1 MEHFLVL
8 GLQPGS
14 SNKEIKDAYRKLAM
28 QFHPDRTGGSSYA
41 EARFKEINAA
51 YKALTSRASARR
63 PAMHQ
68 EAKKEHQT
76 SDFRRD
82 RHSHSAHRDAPK
94 AGPDYSGFLA
104 GLQAINKR
112 FDEVDAEIQK
122 AKASFGRFD
131 RLIERANQAW
141 KGTENREPDKIAEI
155 IKRCD
160 ASAERTRKALL
171 DADQKF
177 EQIEKKSKALLARQ
191 SAELASAKVSEF
203 ARKHA
208 ESIAKCM
215 AHLEQ
220 ANAAISKTVA
230 TRSVAA

>member
-1 MEHFLVL
+1 MEQFLVL
-8 GLQPGS
+8 GLQPGAS
-14 SNKEIKDAYRKLAM
+14 KKEIKAAYRRLAM
-28 QFHPDRTGGSSYA
+28 QFHPDRAGGSGYA

-51 YKALTSRASARR
+51 YKALTSRASARH
-63 PAMHQ
+63 PVKHQ
-68 EAKKEHQT
+68 ASQKGHQ
-76 SDFRRD
+76 SASARRD
-82 RHSHSAHRDAPK
+82 HHSQPARQGVSK

-112 FDEVDAEIQK
+112 FDEVDVEIQK
-122 AKASFGRFD
+122 VKASFGRFD
-131 RLIERANQAW
+131 RLIERDNQAW

-160 ASAERTRKALL
+160 ASAERTRKVLL

-177 EQIEKKSKALLARQ
+177 EQIEKKSKTLLARQ
-191 SAELASAKVSEF
+191 AADLASAKVSEF

-220 ANAAISKTVA
+220 ANAAMSKTVA